1 MSFRLW
7 WHHIRAYPDIRSLRF
22 GRNQHEAVP
31 LLLLVDEECSHF
43 SRWMIHQV
51 FPIIRATALAV
62 NSFLIELSAI
72 TPEYFT
78 LAGTPSGT
86 LFLLSTRSSFSGSAP
101 FSLDYQRASNTGGFD
116 SGGLHQNL
124 LVLHGFSKLWGPQ
137 ILSSPCPRLFLGWI
151 FFLGTADNYVHSP

>member
-1 MSFRLW
+1 
-7 WHHIRAYPDIRSLRF
+7 
-22 GRNQHEAVP
+22 
-31 LLLLVDEECSHF
+31 
-43 SRWMIHQV
+43 MIHQV

-137 ILSSPCPRLFLGWI
+137 ILSSPCPRLFWDGYSSLELLI
-151 FFLGTADNYVHSP
+151 IAHTVHEFVSIPRPESRQPRREIEVSEQAITIPGRFVIGDLHETSVNF